1 MPNSPLELF
10 WLCAHAENPVL
21 PYDQFRMIPEDVRSS
36 LLDAGLLKEGQ
47 PSRAVECNGCDEGH
61 VEEVQQIDYA
71 DGKRRF
77 FILCP
82 ECRSV
87 EINPKRLKQWVP
99 DYSKVAELLHQ
110 NLKCRGTIQT
120 AIPQM
125 LWNIGRAPLAG
136 QSRPIW
142 LARAINDEVK
152 QNLPTGKQPI
162 LFIIFPQQDRAE
174 CFDSDRTFQVSQ
186 LVFMEDGQLQFDID
200 AVKAQLG
207 YVAETN
213 TPAPKASRKDAKRAA
228 AIKAAK
234 KELHQ
239 HILSMKSLLANTDQ
253 KLPHLTQKQL
263 AERLKASE
271 TMVSNILTKEP
282 DELLGILWQTA
293 NSPDMIRK
301 YSRKIG

>member
-1 MPNSPLELF
+1 VQNNPLELF
-10 WLCAHAENPVL
+10 WLLAHADSPVL
-21 PYDQFRMIPEDVRSS
+21 TYDQFRLIPENVREA
-36 LLDAGLLKEGQ
+36 LLATELLKETQ
-47 PSRAVECNGCDEGH
+47 PSRTVECDGCEDGH
-61 VEEVQQIDYA
+61 VEEVQQMDYP

-77 FILCP
+77 FISCP
-82 ECRSV
+82 ECTCV
-87 EINPKRLKQWVP
+87 EVDPKRLRRWVP
-99 DYSKVAELLHQ
+99 DYSKVADFLHQ
-110 NLKCRGTIQT
+110 ILNCNGSVQAI
-120 AIPQM
+120 IPQS
-125 LWNIGRAPLAG
+125 LWNIGRAALAG

-142 LARAINDEVK
+142 LARAITDEVK

-162 LFIIFPQQDRAE
+162 LFIVFPQQNEVD
-174 CFDSDRTFQVSQ
+174 CFEPDRTFQISQ
-186 LVFMEDGQLQFDID
+186 LIFVEENKLTFDID
-200 AVKAQLG
+200 TVKLQLG
-207 YVAETN
+207 CVVESL
-213 TPAPKASRKDAKRAA
+213 PLQPKASRKDAKRAA

-253 KLPHLTQKQL
+253 KLPRLTQKQL

-293 NSPDMIRK
+293 NNPDMIRK

>member
-1 MPNSPLELF
+1 MPSDPLELF
-10 WLCAHAENPVL
+10 WLCAQAEKPVL
-21 PYDQFRMIPEDVRSS
+21 TYDQFRAIPNDVRTT
-36 LLDAGLLKEGQ
+36 LLDAGLLREGQ
-47 PSRAVECNGCDEGH
+47 PSRTVECDGCDEGH
-61 VEEVQQIDYA
+61 VEEVQQIDCA
-71 DGKRRF
+71 DGRRRF
-77 FILCP
+77 FISCP
-82 ECRSV
+82 ECTSV

-99 DYSKVAELLHQ
+99 DYGKVAELLHH
-110 NLKCRGTIQT
+110 NLNCTGTIQVVV
-120 AIPQM
+120 PQT

-162 LFIIFPQQDRAE
+162 LFIIFPQQGRAD
-174 CFDSDRTFQVSQ
+174 CFDSDRTFQISQ
-186 LVFMEDGQLQFDID
+186 LVSVENGRLHFDIE

-207 YVAETN
+207 YMAEN
-213 TPAPKASRKDAKRAA
+213 NAPDPKVSRKDAKRAA

-293 NSPDMIRK
+293 NNPDMIRK